1 MSYINWKEWPG
12 SKVTKIAWASKTIQ
26 RNLCAE
32 DCIMLWKMQLFIFI
46 SMLQK
51 HTDRG
56 SYVGTHRIKRDKF
69 TTKDMQ
75 NLLKLW
81 CYFYRKKMW
90 RKWSQYNHFELKY
103 INLVCCVLFS
113 VMLSVNHVYVTMK
126 YLAALPFNHPRKSLH
141 CCIETCIWVA
151 FIKLVMWNII
161 LWLLGIFLSNDSI
174 VHMLYRHSCMTY
186 LDRNSEIY

>member
-1 MSYINWKEWPG
+1 MFSFLKRIYFSIWPLLHH
-12 SKVTKIAWASKTIQ
+12 VQ
-26 RNLCAE
+26 
-32 DCIMLWKMQLFIFI
+32 
-46 SMLQK
+46 
-51 HTDRG
+51 
-56 SYVGTHRIKRDKF
+56 GT
-69 TTKDMQ
+69 
-75 NLLKLW
+75 L
-81 CYFYRKKMW
+81 FYRKKMW

-151 FIKLVMWNII
+151 FIKLIMWNII

-186 LDRNSEIY
+186 LDRNSEIYWLHVLWLQCLSLLPC